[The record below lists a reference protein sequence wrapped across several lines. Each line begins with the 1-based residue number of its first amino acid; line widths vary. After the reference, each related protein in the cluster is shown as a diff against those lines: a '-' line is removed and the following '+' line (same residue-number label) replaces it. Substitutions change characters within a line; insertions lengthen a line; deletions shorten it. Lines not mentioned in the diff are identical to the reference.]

1 MKRAGERG
9 RDAPDAWKNAP
20 EPGISLLLEQ
30 ADSGRAGARAGSTG
44 SAQAIARCCR
54 CFYAG
59 LSGGNLPGVVPKRR
73 LVAGAA

>member
-9 RDAPDAWKNAP
+9 RDAPDTRKNAP

-44 SAQAIARCCR
+44 SAQAIARRCR

>member
-9 RDAPDAWKNAP
+9 RDAPDTRKNAP

-44 SAQAIARCCR
+44 SAQAIARRCR

-59 LSGGNLPGVVPKRR
+59 LSGGNLPGVVPKRQ

>member
-9 RDAPDAWKNAP
+9 RGVPDARKNVL
-20 EPGISLLLEQ
+20 EPGVSLLLGQ

-44 SAQAIARCCR
+44 LAQAIACRCCA
-54 CFYAG
+54 AG
-59 LSGGNLPGVVPKRR
+59 LSDSNLLGVVPKRQ

>member
-9 RDAPDAWKNAP
+9 SDAPDTRKNAP
-20 EPGISLLLEQ
+20 EPGISLFSEP
-30 ADSGRAGARAGSTG
+30 AGSGKAGARAGSTG
-44 SAQAIARCCR
+44 SAQAIARRCR

>member
-9 RDAPDAWKNAP
+9 SDAPDTRKNAP

-30 ADSGRAGARAGSTG
+30 ADSGRAGARAGSNG

-54 CFYAG
+54 CFYAS

-73 LVAGAA
+73 LVAGVA

>member
-9 RDAPDAWKNAP
+9 RGVPDARKNAP
-20 EPGISLLLEQ
+20 EPGVSLLLGQ

-44 SAQAIARCCR
+44 LAQAIARRCR
-54 CFYAG
+54 CFAAG
-59 LSGGNLPGVVPKRR
+59 LSTGNLPGVVPKRR

>member
-20 EPGISLLLEQ
+20 ERGVSLLSKP
-30 ADSGRAGARAGSTG
+30 AGSGKAGARVGSTG
-44 SAQAIARCCR
+44 SAQAIARRCR

>member
-1 MKRAGERG
+1 MKRAGKRG
-9 RDAPDAWKNAP
+9 RDAPDARKNAP

-44 SAQAIARCCR
+44 SAQAIARRCR
-54 CFYAG
+54 CFSTG
-59 LSGGNLPGVVPKRR
+59 LSDSNLPGVVPKRR